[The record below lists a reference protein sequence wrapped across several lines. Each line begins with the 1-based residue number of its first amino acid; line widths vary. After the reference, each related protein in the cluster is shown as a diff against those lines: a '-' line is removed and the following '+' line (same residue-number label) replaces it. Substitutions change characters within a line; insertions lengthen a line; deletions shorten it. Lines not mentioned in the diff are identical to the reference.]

1 MAQMK
6 KKVRGIAARAL
17 PVLLYMISVA
27 VQAFAV
33 SADQAGLQ
41 SADIEEVNE
50 VTGLGWGL
58 VFTFQKFIVLM
69 IILTL
74 IITIGMEITKERV
87 DLTAILS
94 KVVWAS
100 AIGGTAYIVLDIIK
114 AVWGAGINP
123 LMIMGGG

>member
-1 MAQMK
+1 MTQMK

-17 PVLLYMISVA
+17 PVLLYMISATIQVL
-27 VQAFAV
+27 AV

-69 IILTL
+69 LILTL
-74 IITIGMEITKERV
+74 IITIGMEVTKERV
-87 DLTAILS
+87 DLTVILS

-123 LMIMGGG
+123 LMIVGGG